1 MSTNDTR
8 RHYSVCLG
16 HCIHTPLRCPLS
28 PGWTLGLLLP
38 GSKVITYKVEMIM
51 DVSGVLKQNPKP
63 EKKFKCFSILQNIL
77 TGKTS
82 GEEAPWPLCSTSKE
96 GVFLNLNLC
105 TDLGNWRPLV
115 KFFCASDSRWMGC
128 QH

>member
-1 MSTNDTR
+1 MIHEDITMCVWVIV
-8 RHYSVCLG
+8 SVLLFAV
-16 HCIHTPLRCPLS
+16 PSSR
-28 PGWTLGLLLP
+28 WTLGLLLL

-51 DVSGVLKQNPKP
+51 DVSGVLKQNPEP
-63 EKKFKCFSILQNIL
+63 EKKFKCFFILQNIL

-96 GVFLNLNLC
+96 GVFLNFNLC

-115 KFFCASDSRWMGC
+115 KFICASDSRWMGC